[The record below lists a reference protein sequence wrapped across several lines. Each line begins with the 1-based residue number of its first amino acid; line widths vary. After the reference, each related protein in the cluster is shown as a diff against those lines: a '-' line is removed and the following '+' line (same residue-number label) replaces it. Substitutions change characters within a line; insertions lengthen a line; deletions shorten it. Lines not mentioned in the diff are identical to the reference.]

1 MTWKIFNINWRR
13 ELNNILMLA
22 TRDLLKFLRDKG
34 RIVGT
39 FIFPIVFL
47 GIFAVTLDA
56 GIGAQQLGF
65 SYVDY
70 VFSGLILQTIFQ
82 SSFMGI
88 VSLITDR
95 EKDFSMSIF
104 VSPISRASII
114 LGKIL
119 GESFVGLAQ
128 VLGLMLFGFLVNVS
142 FPLTTI
148 FSALPIII
156 LASFVGG
163 SMGILVAS
171 RLDTPES
178 AQRIFPFLV
187 FPLIFL
193 SGAFTPVNNLPFIL
207 DILKT
212 INPLYYGVD
221 LMRNILFMGRPE
233 FDLVVSNPIWYDATI
248 FMILGLI
255 SFALG
260 TWLFSSKEGNK

>member
-1 MTWKIFNINWRR
+1 MSIRTAANHT
-13 ELNNILMLA
+13 LMLA
-22 TRDLLKFLRDKG
+22 TRDLLKFVRDKG
-34 RIVGT
+34 RIFGT

-56 GIGAQQLGF
+56 GIGSQNLGF

-70 VFSGLILQTIFQ
+70 VFSGLILQIIFQ

-104 VSPISRASII
+104 VSPISRTSIV

-119 GESFVGLAQ
+119 GESLVGLAQ
-128 VLGLMLFGFLVNVS
+128 VLGVLIFGLLVNIS
-142 FPLTTI
+142 FSI
-148 FSALPIII
+148 WAIVAALPIIL

-193 SGAFTPVNNLPFIL
+193 SGAFTPVNNLPL
-207 DILKT
+207 VLNVLKT
-212 INPLYYGVD
+212 VNPLYYGVD
-221 LMRNILFMGRPE
+221 LMRNILFAGRPE
-233 FDLVVSNPIWYDATI
+233 FDQVVSNPLWYDAII
-248 FMILGLI
+248 FIALGII
-255 SFALG
+255 SFVIG
-260 TWLFSSKEGNK
+260 TWLFSNKEGNK

>member
-1 MTWKIFNINWRR
+1 MTWRAP
-13 ELNNILMLA
+13 LNHTLMLA
-22 TRDLLKFLRDKG
+22 TRDLLKFVRDRG
-34 RIVGT
+34 RIMGT

-56 GIGAQQLGF
+56 GIGSQQLGF

-70 VFSGLILQTIFQ
+70 VFSGLILQIIFQ

-104 VSPISRASII
+104 VAPISRASIV

-128 VLGLMLFGFLVNVS
+128 VVGVMLFGLLVNIS
-142 FPLTTI
+142 FSVWSI
-148 FSALPIII
+148 VAALPAIL

-163 SMGILVAS
+163 SLGILVAS

-178 AQRIFPFLV
+178 AQRVFPFFV

-193 SGAFTPVNNLPFIL
+193 SGAFTPVNNLPL
-207 DILKT
+207 VLNVLKT

-221 LMRNILFMGRPE
+221 LMRNILFVGRPE
-233 FDLVVSNPIWYDATI
+233 RDIVVANPLWFDAAVFITLGVVAFT
-248 FMILGLI
+248 
-255 SFALG
+255 LG
-260 TWLFSSKEGNK
+260 TWLFANKEGNK

>member
-1 MTWKIFNINWRR
+1 MNLRA
-13 ELNNILMLA
+13 ELNHTLMLA

-34 RIVGT
+34 RILGT

-56 GIGAQQLGF
+56 GIGSQQLGF

-70 VFSGLILQTIFQ
+70 VFSGLILQIIFQ

-104 VSPISRASII
+104 VAPISRASIV

-119 GESFVGLAQ
+119 GESLVGLAQ
-128 VLGLMLFGFLVNVS
+128 VFGILVFGLIVGIS
-142 FPLTTI
+142 FSVWSILA
-148 FSALPIII
+148 ALPIIL

-163 SMGILVAS
+163 SLGILVAS
-171 RLDTPES
+171 RLGTPES
-178 AQRIFPFLV
+178 AQRIFPFFV

-193 SGAFTPVNNLPFIL
+193 SGAFTPVNNLPL
-207 DILKT
+207 VLTILKS

-221 LMRNILFMGRPE
+221 LMRNILFTGRPE
-233 FDLVVSNPIWYDATI
+233 FAAVVSNPLWLDATV
-248 FMILGLI
+248 FLTLGLVA
-255 SFALG
+255 FVVG
-260 TWLFSSKEGNK
+260 TWLFTNKEGNK

>member
-1 MTWKIFNINWRR
+1 MTWRAP
-13 ELNNILMLA
+13 LNHTLMLA
-22 TRDLLKFLRDKG
+22 TRDLLKFVRDRG
-34 RIVGT
+34 RIMGT

-56 GIGAQQLGF
+56 GIGSQQLGF

-70 VFSGLILQTIFQ
+70 VFSGLILQIIFQ

-104 VSPISRASII
+104 VAPISRASIV

-128 VLGLMLFGFLVNVS
+128 VVGVMLFGLLVNIS
-142 FPLTTI
+142 FSVWSI
-148 FSALPIII
+148 VAALPAIL

-163 SMGILVAS
+163 SLGILVAS

-178 AQRIFPFLV
+178 AQRVFPFFV

-193 SGAFTPVNNLPFIL
+193 SGAFTPVNNLPL
-207 DILKT
+207 VLNVLKT
-212 INPLYYGVD
+212 INPLYHGVG
-221 LMRNILFMGRPE
+221 LCATLFVGRPE
-233 FDLVVSNPIWYDATI
+233 RDVGGRRCGSTLPCLS
-248 FMILGLI
+248 L
-255 SFALG
+255 
-260 TWLFSSKEGNK
+260 